1 MKKAEH
7 RRIDAFE
14 LWCWRRVPLT
24 ARSNQSILKEIS
36 PEYSLE
42 GLKLQYF
49 GHLMSRTDNWLSGKD
64 PDARKDWRQEEK
76 GQQKMGWLDGITNS
90 MNMCLR
96 KLWELVM
103 DKEAWR
109 AAVHGVATSQTWLSN
124 WTELMLSVWIGGH
137 SYAEKAMMLR
147 SNKPVKISLL
157 SSQRPLAIG
166 GEVGVLAARCYLLF

>member
-1 MKKAEH
+1 M
-7 RRIDAFE
+7 
-14 LWCWRRVPLT
+14 PLNCGVGED
-24 ARSNQSILKEIS
+24 SWES
-36 PEYSLE
+36 
-42 GLKLQYF
+42 LKLQDQISQSWRKSVLNI
-49 GHLMSRTDNWLSGKD
+49 HWKDWNSNTLATWWQELTTDSGKD

>member
-1 MKKAEH
+1 MLLNCDVGEESLWLQDQISQSWRKSVLNIHWKDWNSNTLATWCQ
-7 RRIDAFE
+7 E
-14 LWCWRRVPLT
+14 LT
-24 ARSNQSILKEIS
+24 
-36 PEYSLE
+36 
-42 GLKLQYF
+42 
-49 GHLMSRTDNWLSGKD
+49 TDSGKD